1 MSIFEKILDSIYPVV
16 LALLVPLMIYGF
28 FGVTS
33 EYKEINSN
41 PSSVDLY
48 VARDKAMIKKGI
60 KKIEQIRKEATL
72 KKKHPPP
79 PQLYRPGN
87 NDFNIPLQQLLEGN
101 HGRLL

>member
-60 KKIEQIRKEATL
+60 KKIEQIL
-72 KKKHPPP
+72 
-79 PQLYRPGN
+79 
-87 NDFNIPLQQLLEGN
+87 F
-101 HGRLL
+101 